1 MKIISTLITLLIL
14 LSFSA
19 GAFAQ
24 TPEER
29 AGALDGQQKLIA
41 EVDAAPEATDQIQG
55 MIKDVLGK
63 PVSGASLVLKSPD
76 GTIIG
81 RTKSDAD
88 GHFVFSRVA
97 PPGNYAVLAEK
108 TGFQAS
114 TSIVTLEAGTIAATT
129 LTMAAQEA
137 PEISVIAERL
147 VRARNGLS
155 PTTGGSVYHFD
166 QEDIQNLPEGANTT
180 FNQLLLQAPGVVN
193 DSYKQFHIRGDE
205 GNVQYRING
214 IMLPEGI
221 TTGFGP
227 IFDSRFFNRV
237 DLETGGLPAQF
248 GFHTAGVVAIETKTG
263 EQGGSVEVYG
273 GSHDEVKPTF
283 ELGGSQGNM
292 TYYLNGSFLSDNLG
306 IENPTSKPNAIH
318 DHTNQDTGFGY
329 VSWLLNSTTK
339 FSLILGTYEG
349 FFQIPTLSG
358 QTPDPFNQGFLSA
371 LGITGYDSASVNNR
385 QYETNS
391 FGIAALQSSI
401 GPDFDYQLAFISRLN
416 TAHFAP
422 DIIGDLAFY
431 GVASDIH
438 RGAISNALQA
448 DSSYRLNDAHTV
460 RLGFF
465 GQDENISSDNT
476 STVFPLNPLT
486 GNVDGQPYQIVDNNP
501 KNGNV
506 LWGAYLQDEWKPI
519 DKLTVNYGLRYDEL
533 HSYTKGDQLS
543 PRLGLVYNATPET
556 TLHAAYAR
564 YFTPPQT
571 EMVSPK
577 TIAVFANTPNEPA
590 VTQSSPVLPERSHY
604 FDLGVVQKVTPELN
618 IGLDSYYKIVRDM
631 LDEAQFGPA
640 LIFSDLNYDKG
651 YIYGV
656 ELTGNYK
663 SGNFGAY
670 TNFAYNIAKATDIVS
685 GQWSWPPINGQSQLA
700 YIANH
705 WIYLD
710 HDQIYTASSGI
721 NYNLSGTM
729 LSADATFGSGLR
741 TGFANEQKLPNNVQ
755 LNLGVRRKFQ
765 LLDLGPFV
773 ARIAII
779 NVTDNKNVIRDSGGG
794 VFAPQYGPRIGFYA
808 GLTKLF

>member
-1 MKIISTLITLLIL
+1 MKIKEILIMFFIL
-14 LSFSA
+14 LSFSV

-24 TPEER
+24 SQEER
-29 AGALDGQQKLIA
+29 AGLNTPSG
-41 EVDAAPEATDQIQG
+41 ATDQIQG
-55 MIKDVLGK
+55 IIKDVLGN
-63 PVSGASLVLKSPD
+63 PLSGARLVLKASD
-76 GTIIG
+76 ETVVGK
-81 RTKSDAD
+81 TKSAAD
-88 GHFVFSRVA
+88 GRFVFESVK
-97 PPGNYAVLAEK
+97 PGVYAVLGEK
-108 TGFQAS
+108 TGFQAG
-114 TSIVTLEAGTIAATT
+114 TVIVTVEAGTMAAAT
-129 LTMAAQEA
+129 LTMAALEA
-137 PEISVIAERL
+137 RELSVEADL

-166 QEDIQNLPEGANTT
+166 QDDIQNLPEGANTT
-180 FNQLLLQAPGVVN
+180 FNQMLLQAPGVVN

-237 DLETGGLPAQF
+237 DLDTGGLPAQF
-248 GFHTAGVVAIETKTG
+248 GFHTAGVVNIETKSG

-273 GSHDEVKPTF
+273 GSHDTVKPSF
-283 ELGGSQGNM
+283 EVGGSKGDW
-292 TYYLNGSFLSDNLG
+292 TFYLNGSFLSDDLG
-306 IENPTSKPNAIH
+306 IENPSSKPNAIH
-318 DHTNQDTGFGY
+318 DHTNQETGFGY
-329 VSWLLNSTTK
+329 ISYLLNSITK
-339 FSLILGTYEG
+339 FSLMFGSYDG
-349 FFQIPTLSG
+349 FFEIPNLSG
-358 QTPDPFNQGFLSA
+358 QTPDPFGQGFLTE
-371 LGITGYDSASVNNR
+371 LGIKGYDSASVNNR
-385 QYETNS
+385 QYETNR

-401 GPDFDYQLAFISRLN
+401 GPDFDYQVAFVSRLN

-422 DIIGDLAFY
+422 DIEGDLAFY
-431 GVASDIH
+431 GVASDIY
-438 RGAISNALQA
+438 RSAISNALQA
-448 DSSYRLNDAHTV
+448 DGSYHLNEAHTV

-465 GQDENISSDNT
+465 GQDENVRSDNT
-476 STVFPLNPLT
+476 STVFSLDPST
-486 GNVDGQPYQIVDNNP
+486 GDVNGPPYQIVDNDP

-506 LWGAYLQDEWKPI
+506 LWGAYLQDEWKAI
-519 DKLTVNYGLRYDEL
+519 EKLTVNCGLRYDEL
-533 HSYTKGDQLS
+533 HSYVKADQLS
-543 PRLGLVYNATPET
+543 PRIGLVYRVTPET

-571 EMVSPK
+571 ESVSTR
-577 TIAVFANTPNEPA
+577 TIALFANTPNEPQ
-590 VTQSSPVLPERSHY
+590 VVQSSPVLPERSPY
-604 FDLGVVQKVTPELN
+604 FDLGVMQKVTPGLN
-618 IGLDSYYKIVRDM
+618 LGLDGYYKIVRDM

-670 TNFAYNIAKATDIVS
+670 ANFAYSIARATDIVS
-685 GQWSWPPINGQSQLA
+685 GQWSWPQDQLA
-700 YIANH
+700 YISNH

-721 NYNLSGTM
+721 TYDLKGIV

-755 LNLGVRRKFQ
+755 LNLGIRRKFQ

-773 ARIAII
+773 ARLAVI
-779 NVTDNKNVIRDSGGG
+779 NVTNNKNVIRESGGG

>member
-1 MKIISTLITLLIL
+1 MKIITTLITFFIL

-24 TPEER
+24 SREE
-29 AGALDGQQKLIA
+29 LTIA
-41 EVDAAPEATDQIQG
+41 ADAAAPGATDQIQG

-63 PVSGASLVLKSPD
+63 PVAGASLVLKSPE

-81 RTKSDAD
+81 QTKSDPE
-88 GHFVFSRVA
+88 GRFVFTKVG
-97 PPGNYAVLAEK
+97 PPGNYAVQAEK

-114 TSIVTLEAGTIAATT
+114 TSIVTVEDGTIAVTT

-137 PEISVIAERL
+137 RELSVQEERM
-147 VRARNGLS
+147 VRARNALS

-166 QEDIQNLPEGANTT
+166 QDDIQNLPEGADTT

-193 DSYKQFHIRGDE
+193 DSYKAFHIRGDE

-214 IMLPEGI
+214 IMIPEGI

-227 IFDSRFFNRV
+227 LFDTRFFNRV

-248 GFHTAGVVAIETKTG
+248 GFHTAGIVDIETKSG

-273 GSHDEVKPTF
+273 GSHDTVKPSF
-283 ELGGSQGNM
+283 ELGGSKGNM
-292 TYYLNGSFLSDNLG
+292 TYYLNGSFLSDDLG
-306 IENPTSKPNAIH
+306 IENPTAKPNAIH
-318 DHTNQDTGFGY
+318 DHTNQATGFGY

-339 FSLILGTYEG
+339 FSLILGNYDG
-349 FFQIPTLSG
+349 SFQIPTSAG
-358 QTPDPFNQGFLSA
+358 QPADPFNQGFLSA

-391 FGIAALQSSI
+391 FGIATFQSSI
-401 GPDFDYQLAFISRLN
+401 GPDFDYQLAFVSRLN

-422 DIIGDLAFY
+422 DVTGDLAFY
-431 GVASDIH
+431 GVASDIY
-438 RGAISNALQA
+438 RSAISNALQA
-448 DSSYRLNDAHTV
+448 DSSYHLNDAHTV

-465 GQDENISSDNT
+465 GQDENVRSDNT
-476 STVFPLNPLT
+476 STVFPVDAA
-486 GNVDGQPYQIVDNNP
+486 GNVNGAAYQIVDNEP

-533 HSYTKGDQLS
+533 HSFVKGDQLS
-543 PRLGLVYNATPET
+543 PRLGLVYKATPET

-571 EMVSPK
+571 ESVSTK
-577 TIAVFANTPNEPA
+577 TIALFANTPNEPE
-590 VTQSSPVLPERSHY
+590 VTESSPVPPERSHY
-604 FDLGVVQKVTPELN
+604 FDLGIVQKVTPQMN
-618 IGLDSYYKIVRDM
+618 IGLDGYYKIVRNM
-631 LDEAQFGPA
+631 TDEAQFGPA
-640 LIFSDLNYDKG
+640 LIFSDLCYDRG
-651 YIYGV
+651 YIYGA

-663 SGNFGAY
+663 SGNFGTYA
-670 TNFAYNIAKATDIVS
+670 NFSYNIARATNIVA
-685 GQWSWPPINGQSQLA
+685 GQWSWPPDQLA
-700 YIANH
+700 YISNH

-710 HDQIYTASSGI
+710 HDQMYTASAGI
-721 NYNLSGTM
+721 NYNLSGTV
-729 LSADATFGSGLR
+729 LSSDATFGSGLR
-741 TGFANEQKLPNNVQ
+741 TGFANLYKLPNNVQ
-755 LNLGVRRKFQ
+755 LNLGARRKFQ

-773 ARIAII
+773 ARLAVI
-779 NVTDNKNVIRDSGGG
+779 NVTDNKNVIRETGGG
-794 VFAPQYGPRIGFYA
+794 VFAPQYGPRIGLYA
-808 GLTKLF
+808 GLTKFF